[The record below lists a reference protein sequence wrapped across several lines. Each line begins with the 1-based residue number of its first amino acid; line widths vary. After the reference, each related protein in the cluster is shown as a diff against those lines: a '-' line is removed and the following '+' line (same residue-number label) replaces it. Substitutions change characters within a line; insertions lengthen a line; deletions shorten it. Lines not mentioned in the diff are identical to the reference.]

1 MKLILIK
8 WVDSVQP
15 VPGWHFLDDAPENE
29 ITECQ
34 SVGWLVAEND
44 VSVMIAQSVGDV
56 GDDSRPRAAGS
67 CGSRRPASASGASSG
82 GADLLFAFS
91 SCFVL

>member
-44 VSVMIAQSVGDV
+44 VSVMIAQSLGDI
-56 GDDSRPRAAGS
+56 GDDSRPQGS
-67 CGSRRPASASGASSG
+67 GFMRIPPKACIRERRE
-82 GADLLFAFS
+82 LRRR
-91 SCFVL
+91 